1 MIYLV
6 AIFCPPL
13 YFLIQKK
20 WVSFVFHSINYL
32 VALVLCFSILGIV
45 VGFPLYLISAVC
57 AVWDLRKRMAEE
69 QATLI
74 AQKMAEAMRIPPS
87 NP

>member
-1 MIYLV
+1 MIYLL

-13 YFLIQKK
+13 YFLVQKK
-20 WVSFVFHSINYL
+20 WVSFVFHSILYL
-32 VALVLCFSILGIV
+32 VALALFFSIIGIV
-45 VGFPLYLISAVC
+45 VAFPLYLISAVC
-57 AVWDLRKRMAEE
+57 AVWDLRKRMVEE

-74 AQKMAEAMRIPPS
+74 ANKMAEAMRNPPP